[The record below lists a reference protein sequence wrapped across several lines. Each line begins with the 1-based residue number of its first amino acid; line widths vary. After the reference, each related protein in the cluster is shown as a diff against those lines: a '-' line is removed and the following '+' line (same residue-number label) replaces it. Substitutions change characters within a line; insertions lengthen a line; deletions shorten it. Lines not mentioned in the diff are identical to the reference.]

1 MIHKHQILGL
11 KKFGNYKHVNSGFLF
26 NFRDEVNETERT
38 YYQDIHDFLNMC
50 KKINKSSFNEIELVL
65 NNAIKV
71 NGEKLKVNYKW
82 NINRLIEDVKNR
94 K

>member
-1 MIHKHQILGL
+1 
-11 KKFGNYKHVNSGFLF
+11 
-26 NFRDEVNETERT
+26 
-38 YYQDIHDFLNMC
+38 MC